1 MARNKDKDKNLS
13 NIPLQDPTRFKIT
26 KAKLDEMYKDDESIT
41 RNVDRQQAASTTIG
55 SLTAES
61 FSSSFF
67 NVGSIDTVRKY
78 SKEAYAYYPLYATV
92 LDYLANFFTWDYT
105 YIPRLVKEKKA
116 SSTNYEEIYKLMGE
130 VVDGLNVETAFPL
143 VLTNMLIQGAVYL
156 YAVKSNSSKTIATL
170 SMPPK
175 YCRQNS
181 VTQFGTYTY
190 QFNFQ
195 YFDDLGLNADE
206 LERIFEFYPSELKQ
220 KYEDY
225 KRDKKLQWQVLNP
238 RFAAALSINDI
249 GVPTLLNALAAIKR
263 YDVYNNNA
271 LERDSQQ
278 LDRIIS
284 HKIPVWE
291 DKLIID
297 MDEMSALHNSIAAV
311 LAKNKHTKF
320 ITTYGDVDAHEIGTD
335 QTKDN
340 KTLANALKTVFDNL
354 GENNSLFTGES
365 ANALLYSLK
374 RDESFVWKY
383 VNQLV
388 NFYNIAIN
396 NCFNFKGY
404 QCDFKILPITVYN
417 KSEMLNFYREGA
429 TLGVS
434 KLEYIVATGTKQIN
448 IESKIELEQFLKL
461 DQLKPLST
469 SYTQKDN
476 EETINKEKT
485 DEKQTG
491 TINEQEVDGDN
502 ENIEENKDNKE
513 QEVDNDNENSN

>member
-225 KRDKKLQWQVLNP
+225 KRDKKLQ
-238 RFAAALSINDI
+238 
-249 GVPTLLNALAAIKR
+249 
-263 YDVYNNNA
+263 
-271 LERDSQQ
+271 
-278 LDRIIS
+278 
-284 HKIPVWE
+284 
-291 DKLIID
+291 
-297 MDEMSALHNSIAAV
+297 
-311 LAKNKHTKF
+311 
-320 ITTYGDVDAHEIGTD
+320 
-335 QTKDN
+335 
-340 KTLANALKTVFDNL
+340 
-354 GENNSLFTGES
+354 
-365 ANALLYSLK
+365 
-374 RDESFVWKY
+374 
-383 VNQLV
+383 
-388 NFYNIAIN
+388 
-396 NCFNFKGY
+396 
-404 QCDFKILPITVYN
+404 
-417 KSEMLNFYREGA
+417 
-429 TLGVS
+429 
-434 KLEYIVATGTKQIN
+434 
-448 IESKIELEQFLKL
+448 
-461 DQLKPLST
+461 
-469 SYTQKDN
+469 
-476 EETINKEKT
+476 
-485 DEKQTG
+485 
-491 TINEQEVDGDN
+491 
-502 ENIEENKDNKE
+502 
-513 QEVDNDNENSN
+513 